1 MHHIPEQGART
12 SLGRLTII
20 ALVAASLAACGGGGG
35 SPGVGGATGG
45 TGGGTGTGTPTAP
58 ATAAVTVAFV
68 NASGQASNALSG
80 ATPLTVR
87 ATVLDAAGKPV
98 PNALVAFATDSNLA
112 VFSASAGTALTDANG
127 VATMTMRTAN
137 LSASGAGKVTV
148 TATVGETTLSGSANY
163 SVGATALTLSNVV
176 VSPASISAY
185 GTTEV
190 SVDLL
195 ANGAKYTGQQVNVN
209 FSSACA
215 AAGKA
220 TLASTVATNNGTA
233 RATYRDLGCG
243 NNDVITV
250 SSDAAQTP
258 VTATLAIAAPAAAS
272 VQFVSAAPSDQS
284 IVIQGQGGINRSE
297 TATLKFRV
305 IDVFDRPLAGKQVNF
320 SVSPAGVVRLNK
332 TADSTDQNGE
342 VITTVNSGTVPTSF
356 RVTATLPGTAS
367 NGRPD
372 ISTSSDSIVVTTG
385 QTTQRAL
392 SLSVTNPNPEGWRFD
407 SGAVEP
413 ATVFNILLADQ
424 FGNPVA
430 DGTPVVFQTNM
441 GAIGSSNR
449 GGCLTENGG
458 CSVDF
463 RTQNPRVPLPNLPAT
478 PCNTGSD
485 ARVSADS
492 TRPGVA
498 TICASTTDGVTT
510 QFQKAAIFFSD
521 AAVRNVYL
529 NGATTPLNLSAATTL
544 SAVSSSAGK
553 VFRLQLNDINNN
565 PLPSGTKVEV
575 ASLNNASVVDVLP
588 AEVPKIFPHSSSG
601 DDPTGNIISGPQG
614 STHTF
619 TLRSPNATNCTVST
633 QATFN
638 VIVTTPNDFVTVIPF
653 QFTFTC
659 P

>member
-1 MHHIPEQGART
+1 MHHTSAQEART
-12 SLGRLTII
+12 SLGRLTMI

-35 SPGVGGATGG
+35 SPGVGGVTGSP
-45 TGGGTGTGTPTAP
+45 GTGTGTPATP
-58 ATAAVTVAFV
+58 ASAAVTVAFV
-68 NASGQASNALSG
+68 NASGQTSNTLSG

-98 PNALVAFATDSNLA
+98 PNALVSFATDADLA
-112 VFSASAGTALTDANG
+112 VFSASAGTALTDASG
-127 VATMTMRTAN
+127 VATMTMRTAS

-148 TATVGETTLSGSANY
+148 TASVGETTLSGSANY
-163 SVGATALTLSNVV
+163 SVGATALALGNLT

-185 GTTEV
+185 GTAEV

-215 AAGKA
+215 SAGKA

-250 SSDAAQTP
+250 SSDAAPTSA
-258 VTATLAIAAPAAAS
+258 TATLAIAAPAAAS
-272 VQFVSAAPSDQS
+272 VQFVSATPSDQS

-297 TATLKFRV
+297 TATLKFKV

-332 TADSTDQNGE
+332 STDSTDQNGE

-356 RVTATLPGTAS
+356 RVTATLPGTAGS
-367 NGRPD
+367 GRPD

-385 QTTQRAL
+385 QTTQRAM
-392 SLSVTNPNPEGWRFD
+392 SLSVTDPNPEGWNFD
-407 SGAVEP
+407 SGTTEP

-430 DGTPVVFQTNM
+430 DGTPVVFQTNL
-441 GAIGSSNR
+441 GAIGSSSR

-463 RTQNPRVPLPNLPAT
+463 RTQNPRVAIPGQPAT
-478 PCNTGSD
+478 ACNSGG
-485 ARVSADS
+485 AAGVSADS
-492 TRPGVA
+492 TRAGVA
-498 TICASTTDGVTT
+498 TICASTTDGVST
-510 QFQKAAIFFSD
+510 QFRKAAIFFSGSF
-521 AAVRNVYL
+521 VQKVYL
-529 NGATTPLNLSAATTL
+529 NGSATPLNIAATTTL
-544 SAVSSSAGK
+544 STVSSALAK
-553 VFRLQLNDINNN
+553 TFRLQLNDLNDN

-575 ASLNNASVVDVLP
+575 TGLNNANLVDAQP
-588 AEVPKIFPHSSSG
+588 AEVPKIFPHSGSG
-601 DDPTGNIISGPQG
+601 DDPTGNNISGPQG
-614 STHTF
+614 STHVF
-619 TLRSPNATNCTVST
+619 SLKSPNAANCTV
-633 QATFN
+633 ATTASFN
-638 VIVTTPNDFVTVIPF
+638 VKVTTPNGNVSLIPF
-653 QFTFTC
+653 QFNFSC